1 MRMRSQLF
9 LVVVIFTFAASL
21 PGQRGHKID
30 WKPGSAPG
38 AFDKMDKDSPVP
50 QPGTSTA
57 SADILRARDGKLA
70 GLNVQLTDLIHA
82 ATDLQEQLKSADP
95 NNTLSVELRSRAKQL
110 EAAAHKI
117 HKGISDL

>member
-1 MRMRSQLF
+1 MRIRSQLI
-9 LVVVIFTFAASL
+9 LVVAIFMFTASL

-30 WKPGSAPG
+30 WKPGSTPG
-38 AFDKMDKDSPVP
+38 DFDKMDKDSLGT
-50 QPGTSTA
+50 QPGASTA
-57 SADILRARDGKLA
+57 SVAVLQARDGKLA
-70 GLNVQLTDLIHA
+70 GLNHQLTDLIHA

-95 NNTLSVELRSRAKQL
+95 NNTLSVELRDRGKQL

>member
-1 MRMRSQLF
+1 MRIRSQLF
-9 LVVVIFTFAASL
+9 LVVFIFTFAASL
-21 PGQRGHKID
+21 PGQRGHKTD
-30 WKPGSAPG
+30 WRPGSTPG
-38 AFDKMDKDSPVP
+38 DFDKMDKDSPDP

-57 SADILRARDGKLA
+57 SAAIRQLRDGKLA

-95 NNTLSVELRSRAKQL
+95 NTTLSVELRKRGKQL
-110 EAAAHKI
+110 EEAAHKI